1 MTPEH
6 RDKQQEALARH
17 FIQIPM
23 EIFFDKALTS
33 TDKIIY
39 GRINTFDEFFESN
52 GRTAD
57 ILGIC
62 EKQVRRSKKHLL
74 DLGYIKLG
82 HNDGRGKSYI
92 ANEAKLH
99 DIRRAIADE
108 IKRCQGVEIGQET
121 CEHGVPIW
129 SDDERTFCPSERTF
143 CPEKRTICPPENKV
157 EEKENKKEKLT
168 KEKTESDQPQ
178 QFGNPDI
185 NALLDAWAE
194 ATGFD
199 YKNQKMER
207 YAMAGLLKTHGL
219 DATKSLI
226 SRVKLARRSGDRFA
240 PQIAKPSQLRGKYSK
255 FEALTMWAERR
266 EAEQSSTPAPMVPKN
281 PDYFYENPDAYDTGE
296 TREEIHER
304 CEKLREKY
312 GFGPRKEL
320 D

>member
-1 MTPEH
+1 MNPS
-6 RDKQQEALARH
+6 QESHARRYVILTQDILEDNRTTLAEKIVLARISG
-17 FIQIPM
+17 F
-23 EIFFDKALTS
+23 EIFFESADETAEKLNISVDKVRKA
-33 TDKIIY
+33 
-39 GRINTFDEFFESN
+39 
-52 GRTAD
+52 
-57 ILGIC
+57 
-62 EKQVRRSKKHLL
+62 KQNLA
-74 DLGYIKLG
+74 KLG
-82 HNDGRGKSYI
+82 LITEITDTGRGKQYVASFLGGSRL
-92 ANEAKLH
+92 AKLTNQ
-99 DIRRAIADE
+99 ISKIN
-108 IKRCQGVEIGQET
+108 Q
-121 CEHGVPIW
+121 
-129 SDDERTFCPSERTF
+129 SDWQNQLT
-143 CPEKRTICPPENKV
+143 ENK
-157 EEKENKKEKLT
+157 ERLKRELKENKT
-168 KEKTESDQPQ
+168 KEKTEPDQPQ

-219 DATKSLI
+219 DATKALI
-226 SRVKLARRSGDRFA
+226 NRVKLARRSGDRFA

-304 CEKLREKY
+304 CEALRKKY